1 LNDGSL
7 IRTAF
12 IKNRR
17 GLHARAAAR
26 FVKVAGE
33 FSADIMVSRSGQSVS
48 GTSIMGLMMLA
59 AAIGSEIE
67 LRATGLDAEAALDAL
82 CVLIEN
88 KFGEDQPT

>member
-1 LNDGSL
+1 
-7 IRTAF
+7 
-12 IKNRR
+12 
-17 GLHARAAAR
+17 
-26 FVKVAGE
+26 
-33 FSADIMVSRSGQSVS
+33 
-48 GTSIMGLMMLA
+48 MGLMMLA